1 MRRIFALWQLWLRY
15 QNLIVV
21 VASLTAAWLLAL
33 ASGFWFFF
41 RLAYVL
47 SALMPLSFLW
57 AWANLR
63 WLEVTVRRYA
73 QRVQVG
79 ETASERVSVTNR
91 SPFPKLWLEVED
103 PSDLPGYR
111 VKAVISLSGRGHRS
125 WRMGAPCL
133 KRGLYTVGPLTV
145 RSGDPFGLFRFKRTF
160 GAAHSLLVY
169 PLPEALPHFW
179 APPAELA
186 GDGRLRRP
194 THFVTPTAASVRDYE
209 PGDSFGRI
217 HWPSTARLGRL
228 MVKTFD
234 VEPAGDVWVV
244 LDLQREVQAGAGEQ
258 STEEYGVRIACSVA
272 NHFLARLQP
281 VAYLA
286 CGAEMT
292 VLPPDRGRQHL
303 ARILEVL
310 ALARG
315 VGNVPLADLL
325 NQESGG
331 FGRRSTVIVITPST
345 EESWVA
351 VLESLVE
358 RGVKVVVVA
367 LEAAS
372 FGGRQS
378 PLLAFS
384 ALAAG
389 SLPTYWVRRGDDL
402 AAALGPQ
409 ALGRSFAGPAS
420 GGARRK

>member
-1 MRRIFALWQLWLRY
+1 MRIVVRLWRLWVRH
-15 QNLIVV
+15 QNLVIVLAAV
-21 VASLTAAWLLAL
+21 VAAWLLGL

-47 SALMPLSFLW
+47 SALVPLSLLW
-57 AWANLR
+57 AWANVHGLD
-63 WLEVTVRRYA
+63 VGVRRYA

-79 ETASERVSVTNR
+79 ENAAERVSVTNR

-111 VKAVISLSGRGHRS
+111 VKAVIGLSARDHRS
-125 WRMGAPCL
+125 WRMAAPCL

-145 RSGDPFGLFRFKRTF
+145 RSGDPFNLFRFKRTF
-160 GAAHSLLVY
+160 GPSHSLLVY

-186 GDGRLRRP
+186 GDGRQRRP
-194 THFVTPTAASVRDYE
+194 THFVTPSAASVREYE
-209 PGDSFGRI
+209 PGDSFARI
-217 HWPSTARLGRL
+217 HWPSTARLGHL

-234 VEPAGDVWVV
+234 VEPASDVWVV
-244 LDLQREVQAGAGEQ
+244 LDLQRDVQAGAADQ
-258 STEEYGVRIACSVA
+258 STEEYGVRVACSVA
-272 NHFLARLQP
+272 NHFLAAHRP
-281 VAYLA
+281 VGYVG
-286 CGAEMT
+286 CGAQT
-292 VLPPDRGRQHL
+292 TLLPPDRGRQHL
-303 ARILEVL
+303 ARILEAL

-315 VGNVPLADLL
+315 VGDVPLADLL
-325 NQESGG
+325 NKEGG
-331 FGRRSTVIVITPST
+331 RFGRHSTLVVITPST
-345 EESWVA
+345 EEGWVVA
-351 VLESLVE
+351 LEGLVE
-358 RGVKVVVVA
+358 RGVKVAVVA

-372 FGGRQS
+372 FGGRRS

-409 ALGRSFAGPAS
+409 ALGRSLAGQLAQ
-420 GGARRK
+420 RR

>member
-1 MRRIFALWQLWLRY
+1 MRRIFGLWHLWVRH

-21 VASLTAAWLLAL
+21 LVACTSAWLMGA

-47 SALMPLSFLW
+47 TALVPLSFLW
-57 AWANLR
+57 AWTNLR
-63 WLEVTVRRYA
+63 WLEVNVRRDA

-79 ETASERVSVTNR
+79 ENANERVAVANR
-91 SPFPKLWLEVED
+91 GPLPKLWLEVED

-111 VKAVISLSGRGHRS
+111 VKAVISLGGRGQRS

-145 RSGDPFGLFRFKRTF
+145 RSGDPFGLFRLRRTF
-160 GAAHSLLVY
+160 GQAHSLLVY

-179 APPAELA
+179 APPAEL
-186 GDGRLRRP
+186 
-194 THFVTPTAASVRDYE
+194 T
-209 PGDSFGRI
+209 GDSFGRI
-217 HWPSTARLGRL
+217 HWPSTARLGQL

-234 VEPAGDVWVV
+234 VEPASDVWVV
-244 LDLQREVQAGAGEQ
+244 LDLQREVQAGADDQG
-258 STEEYGVRIACSVA
+258 TEEYGVRIACSVA
-272 NHFLARLQP
+272 NHFLASHRP
-281 VAYLA
+281 VGYAA
-286 CGAEMT
+286 CGAQAT
-292 VLPPDRGRQHL
+292 ILPPDRGRQHL
-303 ARILEVL
+303 ARILEAL

-315 VGNVPLADLL
+315 VGDVPLADLL
-325 NQESGG
+325 NQEGG
-331 FGRRSTVIVITPST
+331 RFGRRSTLVVITSST

-351 VLESLVE
+351 ALEGLVA
-358 RGVKVVVVA
+358 RGVKVAVVA

-372 FGGRQS
+372 FGGRRS
-378 PLLAFS
+378 PLLTFS

-409 ALGRSFAGPAS
+409 ALGRSLAGRL
-420 GGARRK
+420 ARGR

>member
-1 MRRIFALWQLWLRY
+1 MRLILRLWRFWQRH
-15 QNLIVV
+15 QNLIIVF
-21 VASLTAAWLLAL
+21 VALTAAWLLAL

-47 SALMPLSFLW
+47 SALVPLSFLW
-57 AWANLR
+57 AWANMR
-63 WLEVTVRRYA
+63 GLEVSVRRYA

-79 ETASERVSVTNR
+79 EDASERVSVANR

-111 VKAVISLSGRGHRS
+111 VKAVVSLSARGRRS

-133 KRGLYTVGPLTV
+133 RRGLYTIGPLTV
-145 RSGDPFGLFRFKRTF
+145 RSGDPFGLFHFRRTF
-160 GAAHSLLVY
+160 GPAHSLVVY

-186 GDGRLRRP
+186 GDGRQRRP
-194 THFVTPTAASVRDYE
+194 THFVTPSAASVRDYE

-217 HWPSTARLGRL
+217 HWPSTARQGRL

-234 VEPAGDVWVV
+234 VEPASDVWVV
-244 LDLQREVQAGAGEQ
+244 LDLQREVQAGAGDE
-258 STEEYGVRIACSVA
+258 STEEYGVRVACSVA
-272 NHFLARLQP
+272 NHFLARHRP
-281 VAYLA
+281 VGYVA
-286 CGAEMT
+286 CGAQTT

-303 ARILEVL
+303 ARVLEAL
-310 ALARG
+310 ALAHG
-315 VGNVPLADLL
+315 VGDVPLTDLL
-325 NQESGG
+325 NGEGG
-331 FGRRSTVIVITPST
+331 RFGRHSTLVVITPSA
-345 EESWVA
+345 EEGWVA
-351 VLESLVE
+351 ALEGLVE
-358 RGVKVVVVA
+358 RGVKVTVVA

-372 FGGRQS
+372 FGARHS
-378 PLLAFS
+378 PLLTFS

-409 ALGRSFAGPAS
+409 ALGRSLAGQSVP
-420 GGARRK
+420 RR

>member
-1 MRRIFALWQLWLRY
+1 MRPILRLWRLWVRH
-15 QNLIVV
+15 QNLIIVF
-21 VASLTAAWLLAL
+21 VALTAAWVLAL
-33 ASGFWFFF
+33 ASGFWFLF

-47 SALMPLSFLW
+47 SALVPLSFLW

-63 WLEVTVRRYA
+63 GLEVSVHRYA

-79 ETASERVSVTNR
+79 EDASERVSVANR

-111 VKAVISLSGRGHRS
+111 VKAVVALSARGRRS
-125 WRMGAPCL
+125 WRMAAPCL
-133 KRGLYTVGPLTV
+133 KRGLYTIGPLTV
-145 RSGDPFGLFRFKRTF
+145 RSGDPFGLFHFRRTF
-160 GAAHSLLVY
+160 GPAHSLVVY

-186 GDGRLRRP
+186 ADGRQRRP
-194 THFVTPTAASVRDYE
+194 THFVTPSAASVRDYE

-228 MVKTFD
+228 VVKTFD

-244 LDLQREVQAGAGEQ
+244 LDLQREVQAGAGDE
-258 STEEYGVRIACSVA
+258 STEEYGVRVACSVA
-272 NHFLARLQP
+272 NHFLARHRP
-281 VAYLA
+281 VGYVA
-286 CGAEMT
+286 CGAQTT

-303 ARILEVL
+303 ARVLEAL

-315 VGNVPLADLL
+315 VGDVPLTDLL
-325 NQESGG
+325 NGESGR
-331 FGRRSTVIVITPST
+331 FGRHSTLVVITPSA
-345 EESWVA
+345 EEGWVSA
-351 VLESLVE
+351 LEALVE
-358 RGVKVVVVA
+358 RGVKVTVVA

-372 FGGRQS
+372 FGGQRS

-389 SLPTYWVRRGDDL
+389 SLPTYWVRHGDDL

-409 ALGRSFAGPAS
+409 ALGRSLAGQSAP
-420 GGARRK
+420 RR

>member
-1 MRRIFALWQLWLRY
+1 MRRIFGLWRLWVRY
-15 QNLIVV
+15 QNLVV
-21 VASLTAAWLLAL
+21 VFLALTAAWLLAL
-33 ASGFWFFF
+33 ASGFWLFF

-47 SALMPLSFLW
+47 SALVPLSLLW

-63 WLEVTVRRYA
+63 GLEVSVRRYA

-79 ETASERVSVTNR
+79 ENASERISVTNR
-91 SPFPKLWLEVED
+91 SPLPKLWLEVED

-111 VKAVISLSGRGHRS
+111 VKAVIALGGRGHRS

-145 RSGDPFGLFRFKRTF
+145 RSGDPFGLFRLKRIF

-179 APPAELA
+179 VPPAELA
-186 GDGRLRRP
+186 GDGRVRRQ
-194 THFVTPTAASVRDYE
+194 THFVTPTASSVREYE

-217 HWPSTARLGRL
+217 HWPSTARLGQL

-234 VEPAGDVWVV
+234 VEPASDVWVV
-244 LDLQREVQAGAGEQ
+244 LDLQREAQAGAGDQ
-258 STEEYGVRIACSVA
+258 STEEYGVRVACSVA
-272 NHFLARLQP
+272 NHFLAGHRP
-281 VAYLA
+281 VGYVA
-286 CGAEMT
+286 CGAEPT
-292 VLPPDRGRQHL
+292 VLPADRGRQHL
-303 ARILEVL
+303 ARILEAL

-315 VGNVPLADLL
+315 VGSVSLADLL
-325 NQESGG
+325 NQEGG
-331 FGRRSTVIVITPST
+331 RFGRRSTLVVITSST
-345 EESWVA
+345 EEGWVTA
-351 VLESLVE
+351 LEGLVA
-358 RGVKVVVVA
+358 RGVKVAIVA

-372 FGGRQS
+372 FGARQS

-384 ALAAG
+384 ALAAS

-409 ALGRSFAGPAS
+409 ALGRSLAGQL
-420 GGARRK
+420 ARGR